1 MCMYL
6 LVALSDTQTHTH
18 THTPLQETRKKNL
31 LCPKRVLTESLVA

>member
-6 LVALSDTQTHTH
+6 LVALSDTQTH